1 MGAITCEGDRPEPK
15 SSEPSPSPTATRG
28 NPGAHHKMHSEP
40 ASHGGQHAVYYDDAK
55 STMNHMAILQHHLRG
70 VAWDRVVGIAD
81 GMDID
86 LGRRS
91 TVSCIRVPP
100 PLVPFALD
108 LDGNLTGPGLV
119 RKVALELPG
128 RQPRGISYR
137 RDTWGAVWNNSA
149 MSRCIGF
156 LKFIARLGD
165 WERR

>member
-1 MGAITCEGDRPEPK
+1 MGSSSGNCRWHGHRPWPSLHSFLH
-15 SSEPSPSPTATRG
+15 SS
-28 NPGAHHKMHSEP
+28 
-40 ASHGGQHAVYYDDAK
+40 
-55 STMNHMAILQHHLRG
+55 
-70 VAWDRVVGIAD
+70 
-81 GMDID
+81 
-86 LGRRS
+86 
-91 TVSCIRVPP
+91 PP